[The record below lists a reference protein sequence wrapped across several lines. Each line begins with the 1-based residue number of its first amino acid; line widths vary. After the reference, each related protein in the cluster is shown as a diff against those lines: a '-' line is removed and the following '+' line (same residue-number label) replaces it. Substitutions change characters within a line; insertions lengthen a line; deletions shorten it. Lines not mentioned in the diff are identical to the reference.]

1 MPSPYEYEPR
11 HERETPDDAPGL
23 CDVLVRLHDLAG
35 RPRGT
40 GFVADHHG
48 TVITSHEAVDGL
60 PRIVLHAAAGRQC
73 VVTADAVTP
82 LPALGLALVRSEG
95 LGVAPLPVTTRRT
108 VRPGTYVRIPAGGW
122 REARVLGTGPVTY
135 TATDRAYA
143 LGDALELAV
152 GTAGRDA
159 LRLGGGAAGGPVLDA
174 TTGTV
179 LGVLGTALHSDD
191 RAEGFAV
198 RLPPRAPAEG
208 PLAEL
213 LTENTATVPAHG
225 ADLNLAGVVQLTAG
239 SGGWGGPG
247 GGVGLVGWSVVRAGG
262 SSAGW
267 GGAVGGVGLVGRSV
281 VRAGGSSAGGDGSA
295 GGVGSAVG
303 AGGSSAGRDG
313 PTGDVGP
320 VDRSAVLAE
329 FAAFE
334 RGEAAVLGLVGP
346 PGSGRTTQLAAL
358 AARRHRAGRP
368 TLRLRG
374 ADLDEGDGS
383 VADAARR
390 ALDRAAALVA
400 ASRAPFPAGPDTLGD
415 VSPEHLAGLA
425 RTAGHPLL
433 LLLDGPEEILL
444 DRPAEWTAGTVRW
457 LRATGARM
465 VVACRAEYWEEAG
478 FPEELL
484 HAGAP
489 RPDGLPACVALG
501 DLTAEEA
508 RRARARHGVPEGALA
523 DADARHPLTL
533 RMLADIRSAQADTAP
548 DAPVDRDDVFS
559 AHLDLMCLRIAVRLA
574 DGNGIRGTAVRRLA
588 AKVAGQVHEAARRS
602 LGAGGLDRETFDAV
616 FPRGAAPARLGG
628 GTGWASAVLAEG
640 LLVPAGTTG
649 YRFADEELADWLHGT
664 HLDVDDALR
673 ALVHTAPATPVAPG
687 GRAPRPAAA
696 EDGFPLPGGRPRSAA
711 VSGGRDVAEGALP
724 SSGRRTGAADGR
736 RAVPVAPGGRAPR
749 PAAEDGF
756 PLPGDRPRS
765 AAVSGGRDVAEGAL
779 PSSGRRTG
787 AADGRRAVPVAPG
800 GRAPRPAAAEDG
812 FPLPG
817 DRPRSAAASGGRDAA
832 DCLLPLPG
840 RRADGRRTPGPTSAS
855 GGRGAVEGALPL
867 SGRWAGSA
875 GDRRGLPAVAFD
887 PWTVAGPDPWA
898 VADTDY
904 RPADDRL
911 FHHSGVTADDGGGG
925 VAAGRP
931 ALPAVGLLPAAPGAE
946 TVLPAGTPVPHHRI
960 GVVVEALLFLA
971 RRHGSRRLSTRLT
984 DLVHALDADPGSWWA
999 ARLLGGTLAR
1009 VADATPYTDVLR
1021 LLADRLVAWREQ
1033 RRGAPPELGPAFWT
1047 ALRLPPETRC
1057 ALLRRLVHAD
1067 GPPCE
1072 NGPRF
1077 LDATARLLAADPVAV
1092 LPYLIRWFEDER
1104 PLPATPHATVAT
1116 AAQAL
1121 LHTHRHAA
1129 PDALTEALADSA
1141 HRRADQ
1147 LLTVL
1152 TEEEPAAMCRAVDRW
1167 AKDGRPA
1174 RRATAVAYGLLV
1186 APYARD
1192 DTDRTL
1198 LRYAA
1203 LAVLVRTTDRELHG
1217 GALTLLIRDPN
1228 SRDRH
1233 LPRALERFAAGDPH
1247 LPPSALTPAL
1257 ATHPEPVLDAFRARL
1272 GGASAGETLRAL
1284 ADATPPAPARQVAA
1298 LVRETVERRPE
1309 LTGQVAAYA
1318 DGRLERGPA
1327 ARAVLRT
1334 LLTGLLDG
1342 GPQPLR
1348 VALAGILAGPG
1359 TPASRPLRRELLD
1372 TLLARESDPAV
1383 LEAVLR
1389 AAARNT
1395 GPEPRVLVHRTGLLL
1410 ARTTEGATR
1419 FDRCLA
1425 DLGSH
1430 VPGFAA
1436 AVAGWLTDAPREWS
1450 ALIGPATR
1458 RTVEDLAGAVVPA

>member
-1 MPSPYEYEPR
+1 MPSPYEPR
-11 HERETPDDAPGL
+11 HERDTPDGTPGP

-48 TVITSHEAVDGL
+48 TVLTSHEAVDGL
-60 PRIVLHAAAGRQC
+60 PRLVLHAAAGRQC
-73 VVTADAVTP
+73 VVSADAVTP

-95 LGVAPLPVTTRRT
+95 LGLAPLPVTVRRT
-108 VRPGTYVRIPAGGW
+108 VRPGTYVRIAAGGW
-122 REARVLGTGPVTY
+122 REARVLGTSHVTY
-135 TATDRAYA
+135 TATDRTYP
-143 LGDALELAV
+143 LGGALELVV

-159 LRLGGGAAGGPVLDA
+159 LRIGGGAAGGPVLDA
-174 TTGTV
+174 ATNAV
-179 LGVLGTALHSDD
+179 LGVLGTALRSDD
-191 RAEGFAV
+191 RDGGFAV
-198 RLPPRAPAEG
+198 PLPPVACAGG

-213 LTENTATVPAHG
+213 LAENAATVPAHG
-225 ADLNLAGVVQLTAG
+225 ADLNLAGVVRLTAV
-239 SGGWGGPG
+239 P
-247 GGVGLVGWSVVRAGG
+247 
-262 SSAGW
+262 
-267 GGAVGGVGLVGRSV
+267 
-281 VRAGGSSAGGDGSA
+281 
-295 GGVGSAVG
+295 
-303 AGGSSAGRDG
+303 AGRDG
-313 PTGDVGP
+313 PAGAVEP
-320 VDRSAVLAE
+320 VDRPAVLAE

-374 ADLDEGDGS
+374 ADVREGDGS

-390 ALDRAAALVA
+390 ALDRAAVVV
-400 ASRAPFPAGPDTLGD
+400 ASRAPFPAGPEALGD

-433 LLLDGPEEILL
+433 LLLDGLEEMALP
-444 DRPAEWTAGTVRW
+444 RSAGWTAGTVRW
-457 LRATGARM
+457 LRATGARL
-465 VVACRAEYWEEAG
+465 VVACRAEHWEEAG

-484 HAGAP
+484 HAGAS
-489 RPDGLPACVALG
+489 RPEGLPACVALG

-508 RRARARHGVPEGALA
+508 REARARHGIPEGTVA

-533 RMLADIRSAQADTAP
+533 RMLADVRAVLADTTP
-548 DAPVDRDDVFS
+548 DAPVDRGDVFS
-559 AHLDLMCLRIAVRLA
+559 AHLDLMCLRIALRLA

-588 AKVAGQVHEAARRS
+588 AKVAGQAHEAARRS
-602 LGAGGLDRETFDAV
+602 LGTGELDRAAFEEV
-616 FPRGAAPARLGG
+616 FPRGAAPDRLGG

-673 ALVHTAPATPVAPG
+673 ALVHTVPATPATPATHDRRPPG
-687 GRAPRPAAA
+687 PAESVGGGPSLPGHRSRPAAA
-696 EDGFPLPGGRPRSAA
+696 PG
-711 VSGGRDVAEGALP
+711 AEGAAEGLLP
-724 SSGRRTGAADGR
+724 VHGRGTGGTGGR
-736 RAVPVAPGGRAPR
+736 RAVR
-749 PAAEDGF
+749 
-756 PLPGDRPRS
+756 
-765 AAVSGGRDVAEGAL
+765 
-779 PSSGRRTG
+779 
-787 AADGRRAVPVAPG
+787 
-800 GRAPRPAAAEDG
+800 
-812 FPLPG
+812 
-817 DRPRSAAASGGRDAA
+817 AASGDRGAEEGPLPPSDRRAGPAA
-832 DCLLPLPG
+832 D
-840 RRADGRRTPGPTSAS
+840 RRA
-855 GGRGAVEGALPL
+855 
-867 SGRWAGSA
+867 
-875 GDRRGLPAVAFD
+875 LPAVALD

-904 RPADDRL
+904 RPADDGDL
-911 FHHSGVTADDGGGG
+911 FPRGPVGRGGAATDTHPGLTAESGGPGAADGPGIAVEGG
-925 VAAGRP
+925 AAVGRP
-931 ALPAVGLLPAAPGAE
+931 APPAVGPDARAR
-946 TVLPAGTPVPHHRI
+946 PAGVGPPSADRRTAPDGEAVPLAVAPVPHHRL

-971 RRHGSRRLSTRLT
+971 RRYGSRGLSPRLT

-1033 RRGAPPELGPAFWT
+1033 RRDAPPELGPAFWT
-1047 ALRLPPETRC
+1047 AVRLPLETRC

-1072 NGPRF
+1072 GGPRF
-1077 LDATARLLAADPVAV
+1077 LDAAARLLAADPVAV
-1092 LPYLIRWFEDER
+1092 PRYLVRWFEDER
-1104 PLPATPHATVAT
+1104 RLPATPHATVAT

-1121 LHTHRHAA
+1121 LYTHRHAA
-1129 PDALTEALADSA
+1129 PDALTEALADSG

-1167 AKDGRPA
+1167 AKDERPA
-1174 RRATAVAYGLLV
+1174 RRAAAVAHGLLV
-1186 APYARD
+1186 VPYARD
-1192 DTDRTL
+1192 DSDRTL

-1203 LAVLVRTTDRELHG
+1203 LAVLVRTADRDLHG
-1217 GALTLLIRDPN
+1217 GALALLVRDPH

-1257 ATHPEPVLDAFRARL
+1257 ETHPEPVLDAFRTRL
-1272 GGASAGETLRAL
+1272 GGAGAGETLRAL
-1284 ADATPPAPARQVAA
+1284 ADATPRALAGPVAA

-1309 LTGQVAAYA
+1309 FTGHVAAYA
-1318 DGRLERGPA
+1318 EGRLERGPA

-1348 VALAGILAGPG
+1348 VALAGVLAGPG
-1359 TPASRPLRRELLD
+1359 TPDSRPLRRELLD
-1372 TLLARESDPAV
+1372 TLLARESDAAV

-1410 ARTTEGATR
+1410 VRTTEGATR

-1425 DLGSH
+1425 DLVRH

-1436 AVAGWLTDAPREWS
+1436 ALAGWLTDAPREWA
-1450 ALIGPATR
+1450 ALVGPATR
-1458 RTVEDLAGAVVPA
+1458 RAIEDPAGAGAPA